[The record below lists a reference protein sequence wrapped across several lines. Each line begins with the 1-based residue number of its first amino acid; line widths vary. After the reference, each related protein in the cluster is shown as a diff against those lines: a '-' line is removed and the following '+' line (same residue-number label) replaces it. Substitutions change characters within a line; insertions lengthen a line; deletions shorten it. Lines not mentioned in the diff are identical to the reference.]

1 MDHEAAHTKLR
12 DGSDSKCNSV
22 YDSGCIDSGF
32 HSGLLSSDQFD
43 SGDIRPS
50 PCDTEPEI
58 PCKSVH
64 SDSNVYYQQQDSG
77 LDLQLSEQFSSSLN
91 IGSDLNES
99 SSKCDSFAPNVPS
112 VGSTTVSSSED
123 VTKKYFELLE
133 DGDTYLHMAVI
144 HRLHNVVNALCCM
157 AQPALLDTKN
167 IDRQTALHLAVCT
180 GQPDVA
186 RRLVVAGASLAA
198 QDLDGN
204 TPLHLA
210 SMFGDVHCLHALLEP
225 CPAAARPAEL
235 DKPNY
240 DGMMSVHLAA
250 CNGHVAALQ
259 YLMHAGADM
268 NAREQRGGRTVLHL
282 AVEHGR
288 REDVL
293 QLLLGEALQRGR
305 LQLDATTYAG
315 HTAYQLA
322 VCNASDQDLAVASRL
337 ASRGAQ
343 PRPFPAD
350 ESSEDED
357 DDDEMYHQNYHGNYF
372 PQLTLNGGPIN
383 ASA

>member
-58 PCKSVH
+58 PSKSVH

-240 DGMMSVHLAA
+240 DVCVCVCVGGSLRY
-250 CNGHVAALQ
+250 AALG
-259 YLMHAGADM
+259 LPRLGRADDARGCCRSSGAD
-268 NAREQRGGRTVLHL
+268 ARCCTWPWSTGGGRTCCSCCW
-282 AVEHGR
+282 ARPCSGAACSWTR
-288 REDVL
+288 R
-293 QLLLGEALQRGR
+293 RTR
-305 LQLDATTYAG
+305 ATPPTSWPCATPATRTWPWRAG
-315 HTAYQLA
+315 WPAGA
-322 VCNASDQDLAVASRL
+322 P
-337 ASRGAQ
+337 SRGPS
-343 PRPFPAD
+343 PRTRAARTRTT
-350 ESSEDED
+350 
-357 DDDEMYHQNYHGNYF
+357 M
-372 PQLTLNGGPIN
+372 TR
-383 ASA
+383 